1 MAQTTSVL
9 WSVDQGLGEEE
20 QSQAR
25 QNIGAASVKS
35 VDDVK
40 DDLNNLTVVVNE
52 HTTEIGQIK
61 VDVADIESSLLNKK
75 DKQQLKSFK
84 GSSKQT
90 IKNISQTEN
99 GELSV
104 EFEVIDFPDFK
115 LPSDVVRDSNYVH
128 IEGAT
133 EVPLKDG
140 NTSVGVSTK
149 YAREDHIHPT
159 DTSREAI
166 ANKTTVILGTSND
179 KYPTDEAVA
188 KFVNSSIA
196 TNTANY
202 ISNNGNPFTSVEQL
216 NAYTGTVTNNDYAFV
231 NGIDSDGNTYYDR
244 YKATV
249 KGSSVTWSLEYRLNN
264 SSFTAAQWSAINS
277 GITSVLV
284 TKIHEHSN
292 KAVLDGITSDN
303 VKSWNNKMDN
313 QTVGSASEPVYIE
326 NGIAKIATGVA
337 TKTDLN
343 NLTDVVDNHTTEIGQ
358 IKVDVA
364 DIESSLL
371 NKKDKQ
377 LTKNFNGS
385 STKTVTNISQD
396 ENGELTVKFE
406 DIDLSKRVAVNLNQ
420 DFTPEEMTTA
430 RNNIGAS
437 KISYD
442 NVVTDMTVSKEV
454 VRPYMNTKY
463 TATVGND
470 NFLLMSDAFT
480 DGMVVKFNGSLKTQP
495 IPESGDKFD
504 ICQYLLNSNER
515 NKTVLD
521 KKHISNNYKE
531 YAGNIGFTTT
541 TSGNMSICAF
551 DSNEKLIYPTQCVN
565 FAGPSTGVTNFIP
578 FTFKE
583 EPDKKRISYIGIKG
597 ASNGNAIITHLFY
610 IGKK

>member
-9 WSVDQGLGEEE
+9 WSVDQGLDEKAKE
-20 QSQAR
+20 QAR
-25 QNIGAASVKS
+25 QNIGAASEK
-35 VDDVK
+35 
-40 DDLNNLTVVVNE
+40 LTEVVNNHTE
-52 HTTEIGQIK
+52 KIEANTTEIGQIK

-104 EFEVIDFPDFK
+104 EFEFIDFPDFK

-140 NTSVGVSTK
+140 ITSVGVSTK

-159 DTSREAI
+159 DTSREDI

-264 SSFTAAQWSAINS
+264 SSFTAAQWAAINS
-277 GITSVLV
+277 GITSTLV
-284 TKIHEHSN
+284 AKIHEHSN

-313 QTVGSASEPVYIE
+313 QTVGSVSEPVYIE

-343 NLTDVVDNHTTEIGQ
+343 NLTNVVDNHTTEIGQ
-358 IKVDVA
+358 IKEDVA
-364 DIESSLL
+364 GIESSLT

-377 LTKNFNGS
+377 TANTFNGS
-385 STKTVTNISQD
+385 STKTVKTITQNA
-396 ENGELTVKFE
+396 NGELSVEFE
-406 DIDLSKRVAVNLNQ
+406 DIDLPKKVAVNLNQ
-420 DFTPEEMTTA
+420 DFTSEEKSTG
-430 RNNIGAS
+430 RNNIGAAS
-437 KISYD
+437 SEQ
-442 NVVTDMTVSKEV
+442 VTKLNGAVSNLNNRV
-454 VRPYMNTKY
+454 
-463 TATVGND
+463 
-470 NFLLMSDAFT
+470 
-480 DGMVVKFNGSLKTQP
+480 NGLEQQ
-495 IPESGDKFD
+495 IQQDEFD
-504 ICQYLLNSNER
+504 IYQHLLKSNER

-521 KKHISNNYKE
+521 KKHIGNNYKE

-551 DSNEKLIYPTQCVN
+551 DSNEQLIYPTQCVN

-597 ASNGNAIITHLFY
+597 ASNGNATITHLFY